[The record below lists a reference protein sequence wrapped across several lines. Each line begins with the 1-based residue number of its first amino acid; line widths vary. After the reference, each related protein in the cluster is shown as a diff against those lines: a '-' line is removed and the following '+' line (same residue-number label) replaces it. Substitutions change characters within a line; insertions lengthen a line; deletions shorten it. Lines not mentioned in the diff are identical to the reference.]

1 MNSSRNGLT
10 DYYHISLKKLSPHKI
25 ALYQR
30 YFLSQTESDN
40 KAKTQIKF
48 QDKKFTSLK
57 DVFKTP
63 KEFLSPEK
71 NLFYKILFLFRLNL
85 IFFEIFIFELF
96 SVHINF

>member
-48 QDKKFTSLK
+48 QDTKFTSLK
-57 DVFKTP
+57 ASSFM
-63 KEFLSPEK
+63 FLLS
-71 NLFYKILFLFRLNL
+71 FFILALIKFLQHEN
-85 IFFEIFIFELF
+85 I
-96 SVHINF
+96 